1 MLKWGVQSSLWS
13 VPLSTCERTIEGKK
27 PKYYFES
34 SFTLAGF
41 WKSLWRPQAPPGT
54 LGERMPQRPQNR
66 TRGGIQRPAAAW
78 GSAREPAACLNVT
91 SFETK
96 RGTDVVVRPEML
108 RHPPAC
114 TAARPPHSLSSW
126 SLFCCSAPR
135 VQSFRRASN
144 FLPARGLSG

>member
-66 TRGGIQRPAAAW
+66 TRGGIQRPEAAW
-78 GSAREPAACLNVT
+78 VSACEPAALPDCHLLPDVEGHRRCSETRDAQT
-91 SFETK
+91 SS
-96 RGTDVVVRPEML
+96 GL
-108 RHPPAC
+108 HCC
-114 TAARPPHSLSSW
+114 TATPQP
-126 SLFCCSAPR
+126 LFVEPVLLFSA
-135 VQSFRRASN
+135 
-144 FLPARGLSG
+144 SGAKL